1 MCTENQD
8 VIGEKYIQ
16 RDDDKF
22 SLDDTSKKLA

>member
-16 RDDDKF
+16 GDDDNF